1 MFEAGFLGTNAPM
14 YMDIITLYF
23 TLLPLLMGSAIYM
36 AIKKR
41 YTLHKRMQTMIYI
54 ATLLIVALFEVGVRF
69 SGGFDFFMKHS
80 NADYTYMIVFLIVH
94 VIVAI
99 VSVVLYSVLIYNAL
113 KDSNIGVEYLSH
125 KKLGIIVYIG
135 MTLTSIMGA
144 LIYYYLF
151 VY

>member
-1 MFEAGFLGTNAPM
+1 MFSSGFFGTNAPL

-23 TLLPLLMGSAIYM
+23 SLLPILMGSAIYM

-41 YTLHKRMQTMIYI
+41 YKLHKNMQVAIFI
-54 ATLLIVALFEVGVRF
+54 VTLVIVALFEVGVRF
-69 SGGFDFFMKHS
+69 SGGFDAFMRHS
-80 NADYTYMIVFLIVH
+80 NADYTYMIIFLIIH
-94 VIVAI
+94 ILVAI

-113 KDSNIGVEYLSH
+113 RDSVSDGEYLSH
-125 KKLGIIVYIG
+125 KKLGIVVYIG
-135 MTLTSIMGA
+135 MSATSIMGA

>member
-80 NADYTYMIVFLIVH
+80 NADYTYMIGFLIVH

>member
-1 MFEAGFLGTNAPM
+1 MFELGFFGTKAPL

-23 TLLPLLMGSAIYM
+23 TLLPFLMGSAIYM

-41 YTLHKRMQTMIYI
+41 YRLHKRMQTAIYV

-80 NADYTYMIVFLIVH
+80 NADYTYMIIFLIVH
-94 VIVAI
+94 VIIAI

-113 KDSNIGVEYLSH
+113 KDSNIGAEYLSH
-125 KKLGIIVYIG
+125 KKLGIIVYAG
-135 MTLTSIMGA
+135 MSVTSIMGA

>member
-1 MFEAGFLGTNAPM
+1 MFEAGFFGTNAPM

-23 TLLPLLMGSAIYM
+23 TLLPFLMGSAIYM

-41 YTLHKRMQTMIYI
+41 YKLHKRMQTAIYI

-80 NADYTYMIVFLIVH
+80 SADYTYMIIFLIVH
-94 VIVAI
+94 IIIAI

-113 KDSNIGVEYLSH
+113 KESNIGVEYLSH
-125 KKLGIIVYIG
+125 KKLGIIVYAG
-135 MTLTSIMGA
+135 MSVTSIMGA